1 MNPYDIVFYPLIS
14 EKTVSM
20 MERENKL
27 VFIVSRKADK
37 KTIKS
42 AVEQLYQVEVDRVT
56 VLIQPDGKK
65 RAFVKLREEY
75 LADEV
80 ATKMGVF

>member
-1 MNPYDIVFYPLIS
+1 MDPYNIVYYPLIS
-14 EKTVSM
+14 EKTVGM

-27 VFIVSRKADK
+27 VFIVSRRANKEE
-37 KTIKS
+37 IKE
-42 AVEQLYQVEVDRVT
+42 AIENLYEVEIEKISVM
-56 VLIQPDGKK
+56 IQPDGKK
-65 RAFVKLREEY
+65 RAFVRLREEY

>member
-1 MNPYDIVFYPLIS
+1 MDPYDIVFYPLIT

-20 MERENKL
+20 MEKENKL
-27 VFIVSRKADK
+27 VFIVSRKAK
-37 KTIKS
+37 KPDIKD
-42 AVEQLYQVEVDRVT
+42 AIEKLYEIEVERLS
-56 VLIQPDGKK
+56 VLIQPDGRK
-65 RAFVKLREEY
+65 RALVKLREEY

>member
-37 KTIKS
+37 NTIKS

>member
-1 MNPYDIVFYPLIS
+1 MDPYNIVYYPLIS
-14 EKTVSM
+14 EKTVGM

-27 VFIVSRKADK
+27 VFIVSRRANKEE
-37 KTIKS
+37 IKE
-42 AVEQLYQVEVDRVT
+42 AIENLYEVEIEKISVM
-56 VLIQPDGKK
+56 IQPDGKK
-65 RAFVKLREEY
+65 RAFVRLMEEY

>member
-37 KTIKS
+37 KMIKS

-56 VLIQPDGKK
+56 VLIQPDGNK

>member
-1 MNPYDIVFYPLIS
+1 MDPYDIVFYPLVT

-27 VFIVSRKADK
+27 VFIVSRKSNRTEI
-37 KTIKS
+37 KT
-42 AVEQLYQVEVDRVT
+42 AVERLYEVEVEKVS

-65 RAFVKLREEY
+65 RAFVKLKEEY

>member
-37 KTIKS
+37 ATVKS

-56 VLIQPDGKK
+56 LLIQPDGKK

>member
-1 MNPYDIVFYPLIS
+1 MEPYDVVLYPLIT

-27 VFIVSRKADK
+27 VFIVSRVAKRPE
-37 KTIKS
+37 IKE
-42 AVEQLYQVEVDRVT
+42 AVEKMYEVEVDKVS
-56 VLIQPDGKK
+56 VLIQPDGSK

>member
-37 KTIKS
+37 ETIKS

>member
-1 MNPYDIVFYPLIS
+1 MEPYGVVLFPLIT

-37 KTIKS
+37 QDIKD
-42 AVEQLYQVEVDRVT
+42 AVEKLYEVEVEKVSA
-56 VLIQPDGKK
+56 LIQPDGKK

>member
-1 MNPYDIVFYPLIS
+1 MNPYDVVLYPLIS

-27 VFIVSRKADK
+27 VFIVTRKASK
-37 KTIKS
+37 NEIKG
-42 AVEQLYQVEVDRVT
+42 AVEKLYKVEVSDVS

>member
-1 MNPYDIVFYPLIS
+1 MDPYNIVYYPLIS
-14 EKTVSM
+14 EKTVGM

-27 VFIVSRKADK
+27 VFIVSRRANKEEIKEAIENLYEVEIK
-37 KTIKS
+37 KIS
-42 AVEQLYQVEVDRVT
+42 VM
-56 VLIQPDGKK
+56 IQPDGKK
-65 RAFVKLREEY
+65 RAFVRLREEY

>member
-1 MNPYDIVFYPLIS
+1 MDPYDIVFYPLVT

-20 MERENKL
+20 MEKENKL
-27 VFIVSRKADK
+27 VFIVSRRAKRTD
-37 KTIKS
+37 IKE
-42 AVEQLYQVEVDRVT
+42 AIEKLYEVEIEKISI
-56 VLIQPDGKK
+56 LIQHDGKK

>member
-1 MNPYDIVFYPLIS
+1 
-14 EKTVSM
+14 M

-27 VFIVSRKADK
+27 VFIVSRRANKEE
-37 KTIKS
+37 IKE
-42 AVEQLYQVEVDRVT
+42 AIENLYEVEIEKISVM
-56 VLIQPDGKK
+56 IQPDGKK
-65 RAFVKLREEY
+65 RAFVRLMEEY

>member
-1 MNPYDIVFYPLIS
+1 MGPYDIVYYPLIT

-27 VFIVSRKADK
+27 VFIVSRKAK
-37 KTIKS
+37 KVDIKD
-42 AVEQLYQVEVDRVT
+42 AIEKLYEVEVEKVA

-65 RAFVKLREEY
+65 RAHVKLREEY